1 MLIGDDRG
9 ASALR
14 TAPRP
19 DYNPRMGSTALE
31 ITPTLSIPD
40 DELVERFVRAS
51 GAGGQNVNKV
61 ATAVEL
67 RFDVA
72 GSPSLPD
79 ALRER
84 LLSRRDRRLT
94 DEGVLV
100 IDAQRFRTQDRNR
113 QDARER
119 LAALIA
125 AALVVPKK
133 RIATKPSRAAKA
145 RRLDAKRG
153 RSEVKRGRS
162 QKNQWE

>member
-1 MLIGDDRG
+1 MLIDDDRG

-14 TAPRP
+14 TDPHP

-72 GSPSLPD
+72 GSPSLPE

-94 DEGVLV
+94 DDGVLV

-119 LAALIA
+119 LAAFITAGLA
-125 AALVVPKK
+125 VPKR
-133 RIATKPSRAAKA
+133 RIETKPTRASRQ
-145 RRLDAKRG
+145 RRLDGKRE
-153 RSEVKRGRS
+153 RSEVKRGRTTRS
-162 QKNQWE
+162 WE

>member
-1 MLIGDDRG
+1 MQIGRLHID
-9 ASALR
+9 
-14 TAPRP
+14 
-19 DYNPRMGSTALE
+19 
-31 ITPTLSIPD
+31 D
-40 DELVERFVRAS
+40 DELIERFVRAS
-51 GAGGQNVNKV
+51 GPGGQNVNKV

-133 RIATKPSRAAKA
+133 RIATQPSRAAKA

>member
-1 MLIGDDRG
+1 M
-9 ASALR
+9 
-14 TAPRP
+14 
-19 DYNPRMGSTALE
+19 
-31 ITPTLSIPD
+31 
-40 DELVERFVRAS
+40 
-51 GAGGQNVNKV
+51 
-61 ATAVEL
+61 
-67 RFDVA
+67 A